1 MFFIHGVIIAKY
13 LLHLH
18 QHNSAISSRVTSAGI
33 RSRSVTPTAT
43 STMDDFTV
51 KGRADMITES
61 ETRFHKPVN
70 RTEDRSSKNTLAF
83 GLIAQCSFYIHALRT
98 LVIL

>member
-1 MFFIHGVIIAKY
+1 
-13 LLHLH
+13 
-18 QHNSAISSRVTSAGI
+18 
-33 RSRSVTPTAT
+33 
-43 STMDDFTV
+43 MDDFTV

-98 LVIL
+98 LVILWIWIRPNGDVQTMFLPILPSFR